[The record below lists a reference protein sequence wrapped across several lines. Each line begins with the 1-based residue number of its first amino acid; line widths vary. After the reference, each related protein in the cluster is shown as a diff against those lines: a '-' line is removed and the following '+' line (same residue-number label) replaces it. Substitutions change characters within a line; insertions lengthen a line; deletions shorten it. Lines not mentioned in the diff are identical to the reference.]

1 MDTRRRPASSLRR
14 AGADQSDVGKMPLV
28 FGAAAIL
35 ITQPFLLTLW
45 PGRVWTDR
53 ARREFFGRTSIFHRH
68 HACLKPVNPRG
79 VRMNLTRAR
88 TPPTGKSHK
97 FQ

>member
-1 MDTRRRPASSLRR
+1 MHPFKDSKNLAAL
-14 AGADQSDVGKMPLV
+14 A

-53 ARREFFGRTSIFHRH
+53 ARLECFGRTSIFHRH
-68 HACLKPVNPRG
+68 HVPEAGEPKS
-79 VRMNLTRAR
+79 VRRNLPRAR
-88 TPPTGKSHK
+88 TPPTGESHI